1 MQHPMMRRWG
11 QFHCYIVVF
20 RTVETQEGVVAG
32 MQGDAEKKR
41 GMPVSPLCDRD
52 KVEVPKSQL
61 AFLTYVVK
69 PTFEALKGLAPVTA
83 GNALDNIDIAVR
95 HWEQQALVV

>member
-1 MQHPMMRRWG
+1 MQYSHMQP
-11 QFHCYIVVF
+11 HSCSTLCI
-20 RTVETQEGVVAG
+20 
-32 MQGDAEKKR
+32 QGDQEKKR
-41 GMPVSPLCDRD
+41 GLAVSALCDRT

-83 GNALDNIDIAVR
+83 GLALDNIDVAVH
-95 HWEQQALVV
+95 HWGGQVAVL

>member
-1 MQHPMMRRWG
+1 MSG
-11 QFHCYIVVF
+11 LCV
-20 RTVETQEGVVAG
+20 
-32 MQGDAEKKR
+32 QGDQEKKR
-41 GMPVSPLCDRD
+41 GMAVSALCDRD

-83 GNALDNIDIAVR
+83 GLALDNIDIAVR
-95 HWEQQALVV
+95 YWESQVAVL

>member
-1 MQHPMMRRWG
+1 
-11 QFHCYIVVF
+11 
-20 RTVETQEGVVAG
+20 

-41 GMPVSPLCDRD
+41 GMAVSPLCDRD

-69 PTFEALKGLAPVTA
+69 PTFEALKGLAHVTA
-83 GNALDNIDIAVR
+83 GHALDNIETAVNY
-95 HWEQQALVV
+95 WEQQVELLKPSSAHQSL